1 MLRTGMTQ
9 HQALGILVVMSL
21 LFILINLLIGESIGF
36 TMIIVLDIL
45 AWVALQ
51 QLLDVFI
58 RRNGKKVFV

>member
-1 MLRTGMTQ
+1 M
-9 HQALGILVVMSL
+9 AL
-21 LFILINLLIGESIGF
+21 LFILINLLIGKSIGF

-45 AWVALQ
+45 VWVALQ